1 MNPFLTQL
9 VCSQSLASRTR
20 APSFRFGH
28 VLQEAPRPANRAVRR
43 LELTGLLFGCAAIM
57 RNFFMTDS
65 ILGRGFA
72 GSAHEPSK

>member
-28 VLQEAPRPANRAVRR
+28 VLREAPRPANRAVRR
-43 LELTGLLFGCAAIM
+43 LELADLLFGSAAQYAL
-57 RNFFMTDS
+57 FFMTDP
-65 ILGRGFA
+65 ILRRGFA
-72 GSAHEPSK
+72 DSAHEPSK